1 MMGAHIPLPLYYQL
15 TSLQRL
21 LSPDSRIYHT
31 LDIHLQII
39 HDIQR
44 QEQYQTMISDA
55 VKSLESFINPE
66 AYENTYRD
74 DTTPT
79 AGTPETV
86 SQGTHHYMSQQTL
99 EKLMNT
105 PIRH

>member
-21 LSPDSRIYHT
+21 LSSDSRIYHT

-66 AYENTYRD
+66 AYENTYKN

-79 AGTPETV
+79 AGTETS
-86 SQGTHHYMSQQTL
+86 SQGTHHYINQQTL

-105 PIRH
+105 PIHH

>member
-15 TSLQRL
+15 TSLQHV
-21 LSPDSRIYHT
+21 LSSDSRIYHT
-31 LDIHLQII
+31 LDIHLHII

-44 QEQYQTMISDA
+44 QEHYQTMISDA

-66 AYENTYRD
+66 AYENTYTD
-74 DTTPT
+74 DTTT
-79 AGTPETV
+79 VAGGET
-86 SQGTHHYMSQQTL
+86 SPQGAHHYINQQTL

-105 PIRH
+105 PIHH

>member
-15 TSLQRL
+15 TSLQQL
-21 LSPDSRIYHT
+21 LSSDSRIYHT
-31 LDIHLQII
+31 LDIHLHINR
-39 HDIQR
+39 DLRR

-66 AYENTYRD
+66 AYTNTYKD
-74 DTTPT
+74 DMPASSPNSSTD
-79 AGTPETV
+79 
-86 SQGTHHYMSQQTL
+86 GTHHYINQQTL

-105 PIRH
+105 PIHH

>member
-1 MMGAHIPLPLYYQL
+1 MGAHIPLPLYYQL

-21 LSPDSRIYHT
+21 LSSDSRIYHT
-31 LDIHLQII
+31 LDIHLHLIR
-39 HDIQR
+39 DIQR

-66 AYENTYRD
+66 AYENTYKD
-74 DTTPT
+74 NTTTT
-79 AGTPETV
+79 AGTESS

-105 PIRH
+105 PIHH

>member
-15 TSLQRL
+15 TSLQHL
-21 LSPDSRIYHT
+21 LSSDSRIYHT

-39 HDIQR
+39 HDVQR

-66 AYENTYRD
+66 AYTNTYKD
-74 DTTPT
+74 DPTPS
-79 AGTPETV
+79 AGAENV
-86 SQGTHHYMSQQTL
+86 SQGPHHYMSQQTL

-105 PIRH
+105 PIHH

>member
-1 MMGAHIPLPLYYQL
+1 MGAHIPLPLYYQL
-15 TSLQRL
+15 TSLQQL
-21 LSPDSRIYHT
+21 LSSDSRIYHT
-31 LDIHLQII
+31 LDIHLHLIR
-39 HDIQR
+39 DIQR

-66 AYENTYRD
+66 AYTNTYTD
-74 DTTPT
+74 DTIPSGG
-79 AGTPETV
+79 AETS

-105 PIRH
+105 PIHH

>member
-39 HDIQR
+39 RDIQR
-44 QEQYQTMISDA
+44 QEHYQTMISDA

-66 AYENTYRD
+66 AYKNTYTD
-74 DTTPT
+74 DTTT
-79 AGTPETV
+79 IAGGETS
-86 SQGTHHYMSQQTL
+86 SQGAHHYMSQQTL

-105 PIRH
+105 PIHH

>member
-15 TSLQRL
+15 TSLQQL
-21 LSPDSRIYHT
+21 LSSDSRIYHT
-31 LDIHLQII
+31 LDIHLHINR
-39 HDIQR
+39 DLRR

-66 AYENTYRD
+66 AYTNTYAD
-74 DTTPT
+74 DAT
-79 AGTPETV
+79 ATGSRETS
-86 SQGTHHYMSQQTL
+86 SQGTHHYINQQTL

-105 PIRH
+105 PIHH

>member
-15 TSLQRL
+15 TSLQQL
-21 LSPDSRIYHT
+21 LPFDSRIYHT
-31 LDIHLQII
+31 LDIHLHLI
-39 HDIQR
+39 HDVQR

-66 AYENTYRD
+66 AYTNTYTD
-74 DTTPT
+74 DTNASKANSNTT
-79 AGTPETV
+79 N
-86 SQGTHHYMSQQTL
+86 GTHHYMSQQTL

-105 PIRH
+105 PIHH

>member
-15 TSLQRL
+15 TSLQHL
-21 LSPDSRIYHT
+21 LSSDSRIYHT
-31 LDIHLQII
+31 LDIHLYLIR
-39 HDIQR
+39 DIQR

-66 AYENTYRD
+66 AYTNTYKD
-74 DTTPT
+74 DTNPSKANSNTT
-79 AGTPETV
+79 N
-86 SQGTHHYMSQQTL
+86 GTHHYMSQQTL

>member
-15 TSLQRL
+15 TSLQHV

-39 HDIQR
+39 HDVQR

-66 AYENTYRD
+66 AYENTYKN
-74 DTTPT
+74 DTIPS
-79 AGTPETV
+79 AGGEAV

-105 PIRH
+105 PIHH